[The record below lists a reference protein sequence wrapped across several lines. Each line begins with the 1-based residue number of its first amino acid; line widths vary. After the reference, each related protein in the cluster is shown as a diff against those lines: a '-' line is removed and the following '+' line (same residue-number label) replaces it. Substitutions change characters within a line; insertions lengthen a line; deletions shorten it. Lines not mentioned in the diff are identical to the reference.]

1 MAALTPNTSAIAFAG
16 FALASFLSLSV
27 WVFPPQQTQ
36 SHRPAESIPLQ
47 DVIRGLTGDLTG
59 NTTA

>member
-1 MAALTPNTSAIAFAG
+1 MAALTSNTSAIAFAG

-36 SHRPAESIPLQ
+36 AIVQRNLY
-47 DVIRGLTGDLTG
+47 RYRM
-59 NTTA
+59 